1 MKFLHGLIGFALSL
15 AILALGWVLV
25 ANVVG
30 LPNAYWR
37 IFWNVLQQ
45 SNPWQFALGVS
56 LVTLAILYWLSGLPI
71 VGREQFLSFPG
82 EGGTI
87 SISVNAI
94 NAFLLKLKTEFA
106 GIVDL
111 RADVSASH
119 RGAIEVRLEMTVKAG
134 THIQQLSQALQQ
146 RVRESMRESL
156 GIEDIA
162 EVKVN
167 VTDIVT
173 VDEDVEPRT
182 PPRSEWQDNG

>member
-1 MKFLHGLIGFALSL
+1 MKILHGLIGFAMSL

-25 ANVVG
+25 ANVAG
-30 LPNAYWR
+30 LPNSYWH
-37 IFWNVLQQ
+37 IFRTVLQN
-45 SNPWQFALGVS
+45 STPWQFALGVS
-56 LVTLAILYWLSGLPI
+56 FITLPLLFWLSVLPI
-71 VGREQFLSFPG
+71 GRREQFLSFAG
-82 EGGTI
+82 EGGAI

-94 NAFLLKLKTEFA
+94 NAFLLKLKSEFA
-106 GIVDL
+106 GIVNL

-119 RGAIEVRLEMTVKAG
+119 RGSIEVRLEMTVKTG

-146 RVRESMRESL
+146 RVRDSMRESL

-173 VDEDVEPRT
+173 IDEETDPRQ
-182 PPRSEWQDNG
+182 PQRSE